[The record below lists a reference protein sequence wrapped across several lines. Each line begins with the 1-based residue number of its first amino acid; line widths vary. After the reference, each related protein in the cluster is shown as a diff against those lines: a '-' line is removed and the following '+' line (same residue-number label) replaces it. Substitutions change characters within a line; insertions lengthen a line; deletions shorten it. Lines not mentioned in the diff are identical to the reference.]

1 MATNEDKDKII
12 SEIYFDP
19 SGYGSVKN
27 TYTDAR
33 MKDRR
38 ITLKYVQNWFSE
50 TLEATKQPGGTNSF
64 VAQEAY
70 YEYQV
75 DLFFINDLEDQKFI
89 IGMVCIDIFS
99 KFAAVVPLASK
110 KTGDVAA
117 GILES
122 IKLMGRKPK
131 MIYTD
136 DEAALSSIALS
147 EFFVE
152 QKIKHYVTRK
162 HAAFAERMIRTFKA
176 ALYKRIDNKG
186 NPKKKNPPEG
196 GGADPQWHE
205 LIYQIMLT
213 YNNKLVHS
221 STKKTPEQARQGNH
235 QMDVKANLEIR
246 AMKNRKY
253 PALAIGDSVKI
264 MRKKKVGEKERTS
277 IWSIEVFKVTAISE
291 EHGQDYYTTDG
302 ADRSYTR
309 AEVLKV

>member
-1 MATNEDKDKII
+1 M
-12 SEIYFDP
+12 
-19 SGYGSVKN
+19 KN
-27 TYTDAR
+27 TYNDAR

-38 ITLKYVQNWFSE
+38 ITLKYVQNWFSN

-64 VAQEAY
+64 VAQEAHF
-70 YEYQV
+70 EYQV
-75 DLFFINDLEDQKFI
+75 DLFFINDLEDQKFR
-89 IGMVCIDIFS
+89 IGLICIDIFS

-110 KTGDVAA
+110 STGDVAA
-117 GILES
+117 GILET
-122 IKLMGRKPK
+122 IKDMGRKPK

-136 DEAALSSIALS
+136 DEAAISSFAIRD
-147 EFFVE
+147 FFVE
-152 QKIKHYVTRK
+152 QKIKHYITRK

-186 NPKKKNPPEG
+186 NPNTKPKKKTENEEAA
-196 GGADPQWHE
+196 ADPQWHE

-253 PALAIGDSVKI
+253 PVLVVGDSVKI
-264 MRKKKVGEKERTS
+264 MRKKKAGEKERTS
-277 IWSIEVFKVTAISE
+277 IWSIEVFKVTAINE

-302 ADRSYTR
+302 PDRSYLR

>member
-1 MATNEDKDKII
+1 M
-12 SEIYFDP
+12 S
-19 SGYGSVKN
+19 KN
-27 TYTDAR
+27 
-33 MKDRR
+33 
-38 ITLKYVQNWFSE
+38 
-50 TLEATKQPGGTNSF
+50 
-64 VAQEAY
+64 
-70 YEYQV
+70 
-75 DLFFINDLEDQKFI
+75 
-89 IGMVCIDIFS
+89 
-99 KFAAVVPLASK
+99 
-110 KTGDVAA
+110 TGDVAA

-186 NPKKKNPPEG
+186 STQKKKKPA

-264 MRKKKVGEKERTS
+264 MRKKKAGEKERTS
-277 IWSIEVFKVTAISE
+277 FWSLEVFKVTAINE

-302 ADRSYTR
+302 AERSYLR